1 MILISSKLA
10 IPTEKAVIRKNFV
23 CYAYNLFVYV
33 LTAYRLVKQENY
45 RIKQETHRHI
55 FTVIYRFHKINS
67 SRHNNI
73 LAFEIRY
80 YNDSS

>member
-10 IPTEKAVIRKNFV
+10 IPTEKAVILK
-23 CYAYNLFVYV
+23 NLFVYV

-80 YNDSS
+80 